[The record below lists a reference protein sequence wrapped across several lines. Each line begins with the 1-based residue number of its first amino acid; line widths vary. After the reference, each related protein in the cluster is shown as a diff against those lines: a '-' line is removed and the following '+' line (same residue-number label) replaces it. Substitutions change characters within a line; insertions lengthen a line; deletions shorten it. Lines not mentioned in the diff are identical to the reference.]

1 MDGFVFV
8 RSRAVMRRMD
18 ARARECVNAR
28 ASAMDDDRPRARAFA
43 FDRRRWCAREDDEGE
58 TRRQTGEE
66 KIFACSR
73 VARARARRVAGSKRR
88 EIDEEDDGC

>member
-8 RSRAVMRRMD
+8 DASEAPRMD
-18 ARARECVNAR
+18 ARARACVNAR
-28 ASAMDDDRPRARAFA
+28 ASAMDDRRRARAFA

-58 TRRQTGEE
+58 TRRRTGEE

-88 EIDEEDDGC
+88 EIDDEDDGC